1 MIHAKQQQRPDVLKQ
16 RRRWWRLQQ
25 VVDPARLV
33 FLDETC
39 LKTDMT
45 TRYGRAP
52 RSQRCVDHVPGGSW
66 STTTLLTAIRL
77 DGLIEP
83 ATGLY
88 EGPVDAGRF
97 QGYAELMLAPR
108 LRPGDVVVMDNLACH
123 KAPAV
128 AAAIEAAGARVRYLP
143 PYSPDLNPI
152 EPAFSKIKQAM
163 RRAAARCW
171 DTLVAASVEAMR
183 SVSPGDIA
191 GYLRAAGYREA
202 FS

>member
-1 MIHAKQQQRPDVLKQ
+1 M
-16 RRRWWRLQQ
+16 
-25 VVDPARLV
+25 DPARLV

-52 RSQRCVDHVPGGSW
+52 RPQRCVDHAPGGSW

-77 DGLIEP
+77 DGLIEG

-88 EGPVDAGRF
+88 EGPIDACRF
-97 QGYAELMLAPR
+97 QGYVSGMLAPQ

-128 AAAIEAAGARVRYLP
+128 VAAIEAAGARVRYLP

-152 EPAFSKIKQAM
+152 ELAFSKIKQAM
-163 RRAAARCW
+163 RRLAARCW
-171 DTLVAASVEAMR
+171 ETLVSASAEAMG

-191 GYLRAAGYREA
+191 GYLRAAGYREP